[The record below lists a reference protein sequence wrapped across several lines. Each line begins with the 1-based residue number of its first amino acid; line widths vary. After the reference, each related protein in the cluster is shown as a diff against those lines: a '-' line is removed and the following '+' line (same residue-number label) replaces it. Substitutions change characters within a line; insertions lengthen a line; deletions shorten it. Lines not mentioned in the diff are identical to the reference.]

1 MIKKVSF
8 AIFDTG
14 ETILGA
20 IVFSVFFPLYITKYI
35 SVETFTFFYGLIF
48 LISFIVS
55 LQLGK
60 IADERN
66 LRKGFFT
73 FFTVS
78 IFLLTLL
85 LAIVS
90 NNYILS
96 LLIFFLLAITHQQNL
111 VFYNSLL
118 IDFKE
123 KGFVS
128 GLGVSL
134 GYIGSAVALM
144 FFAQYLEI
152 PYVYIF
158 TALVFMLLALPSILF
173 IENPNIKPKKI
184 NLKAIF
190 SDKEFLLVI
199 VSILFLTEIANT
211 LISLMGVYLKEVYK
225 LEDTEIYKVIGFSS
239 VGGIVGGI
247 VWGYLTKYFDIKNLF
262 VISFIFWFSFLII
275 LPFTPKDFL
284 ILVGLFAGFS
294 LSHLWTTSRV
304 LIIEVFPKN
313 EVSTRLS
320 FLSITER
327 ISSSLGLMV
336 WSFLLTLTKS
346 YKITV
351 LSMSIFVIIGA
362 CIFLF
367 RHKLVLMI
375 SKKEGRIIL

>member
-8 AIFDTG
+8 SIFDTG

-35 SVETFTFFYGLIF
+35 SVETFTFFYGIVF
-48 LISFIVS
+48 LISFIIS

-96 LLIFFLLAITHQQNL
+96 LLTFFLLAITHQQNL

-118 IDFKE
+118 TDFKE
-123 KGFVS
+123 KGFIS

-134 GYIGSAVALM
+134 GYIGSAIALM

-184 NLKAIF
+184 NLKVIF
-190 SDKEFLLVI
+190 SDKEFLLI
-199 VSILFLTEIANT
+199 ILSILFLTEIANT

-247 VWGYLTKYFDIKNLF
+247 IWGYLTKFFDIKNLF
-262 VISFIFWFSFLII
+262 VVGFIFWFSFLII

-284 ILVGLFAGFS
+284 LVVGLFAGFS

-346 YKITV
+346 YQLTV
-351 LSMSIFVIIGA
+351 LLMSVFVVIGWLIFV
-362 CIFLF
+362 F
-367 RHKLVLMI
+367 RNKLSLLLI
-375 SKKEGRIIL
+375 KEKGV

>member
-8 AIFDTG
+8 SIFDAG

-35 SVETFTFFYGLIF
+35 SVETFTFFYGIVF
-48 LISFIVS
+48 LISFIIS

-96 LLIFFLLAITHQQNL
+96 LLTFFLLAITHQQNL

-118 IDFKE
+118 TDFKE
-123 KGFVS
+123 KGFIS

-134 GYIGSAVALM
+134 GYIGSAIALM

-184 NLKAIF
+184 NLKVIF
-190 SDKEFLLVI
+190 SDKEFLLI
-199 VSILFLTEIANT
+199 ILSILFLTEIANT

-247 VWGYLTKYFDIKNLF
+247 IWGYLTKFFDIKNLF
-262 VISFIFWFSFLII
+262 VVGFIFWFSFLII

-284 ILVGLFAGFS
+284 LVVGLFAGFS

-346 YKITV
+346 YQLTV
-351 LSMSIFVIIGA
+351 LLMSVFVVIGWLIFV
-362 CIFLF
+362 F
-367 RHKLVLMI
+367 RNKLSLLLI
-375 SKKEGRIIL
+375 KEKGV

>member
-8 AIFDTG
+8 SIFDTG

-35 SVETFTFFYGLIF
+35 SVETFTFFYGIVF
-48 LISFIVS
+48 LISFIIS

-118 IDFKE
+118 TDFKE
-123 KGFVS
+123 KGFIS

-134 GYIGSAVALM
+134 GYIGSAIALM

-184 NLKAIF
+184 NLKVIF
-190 SDKEFLLVI
+190 SDKEFLLI
-199 VSILFLTEIANT
+199 ILSILFLTEIANT

-247 VWGYLTKYFDIKNLF
+247 IWGYLTKFFDIKNLF
-262 VISFIFWFSFLII
+262 VVGFIFWFSFLII

-284 ILVGLFAGFS
+284 LVVGLFAGFS

-346 YKITV
+346 YQLTV
-351 LSMSIFVIIGA
+351 LLMSVFVVIGWLIFV
-362 CIFLF
+362 F
-367 RHKLVLMI
+367 RNKLSLLLI
-375 SKKEGRIIL
+375 KEKGV

>member
-8 AIFDTG
+8 SIFDTG

-20 IVFSVFFPLYITKYI
+20 IVFSVFFPFYITKYI
-35 SVETFTFFYGLIF
+35 SVEIFTFFYGLIF
-48 LISFIVS
+48 LISFIIS

-66 LRKGFFT
+66 LRKRFFT
-73 FFTVS
+73 FFS
-78 IFLLTLL
+78 ISVFLLTLL

-90 NNYILS
+90 DNHILS

-118 IDFKE
+118 TDFKE

-144 FFAQYLEI
+144 FFAQYLKI

-173 IENPNIKPKKI
+173 MENPNIKPKKI

-190 SDKEFLLVI
+190 SDKEFLIVI

-247 VWGYLTKYFDIKNLF
+247 IWGYLTKFFDIKNLF
-262 VISFIFWFSFLII
+262 VIGFILWFSFLII

-284 ILVGLFAGFS
+284 IVVGLFAGFS

-304 LIIEVFPKN
+304 LIIEVFPEN

-327 ISSSLGLMV
+327 ISSSLGLII
-336 WSFLLTLTKS
+336 WSFFLTLTNS
-346 YKITV
+346 YKLSV
-351 LSMSIFVIIGA
+351 LFMSGFVLIGA
-362 CIFLF
+362 CIFTF
-367 RHKLVLMI
+367 RDKLNLI
-375 SKKEGRIIL
+375 LSKEA

>member
-8 AIFDTG
+8 SIFDAG

-35 SVETFTFFYGLIF
+35 SVETFTFFYGIVF
-48 LISFIVS
+48 LISFIIS

-118 IDFKE
+118 TDFKE
-123 KGFVS
+123 KGFIS

-134 GYIGSAVALM
+134 GYIGSAIALM

-184 NLKAIF
+184 NLKVIF
-190 SDKEFLLVI
+190 SDKEFLLI
-199 VSILFLTEIANT
+199 ILSILFLTEIANT

-247 VWGYLTKYFDIKNLF
+247 IWGYLTKFFDIKNLF
-262 VISFIFWFSFLII
+262 VVGFIFWFSFLII

-284 ILVGLFAGFS
+284 LVVGLFAGFS

-346 YKITV
+346 YQLTV
-351 LSMSIFVIIGA
+351 LLMSVFVVIGWLIFV
-362 CIFLF
+362 F
-367 RHKLVLMI
+367 RNKLSLLLI
-375 SKKEGRIIL
+375 KEKGV

>member
-1 MIKKVSF
+1 MIKKISF
-8 AIFDTG
+8 SIFDTG

-48 LISFIVS
+48 LISFIIS
-55 LQLGK
+55 LKLGK

-66 LRKGFFT
+66 LRKRFFT
-73 FFTVS
+73 LFSISVS
-78 IFLLTLL
+78 ILTLL

-90 NNYILS
+90 DNYILS
-96 LLIFFLLAITHQQNL
+96 LLIFFLLAIAHQQNL

-118 IDFKE
+118 TDFKE

-144 FFAQYLEI
+144 FFAQYLKI

-173 IENPNIKPKKI
+173 MENPNIKPKKI
-184 NLKAIF
+184 NLKKIF
-190 SDKEFLLVI
+190 SDKEFLLII

-225 LEDTEIYKVIGFSS
+225 LENKEIYKVIGFSS
-239 VGGIVGGI
+239 VGGIAGGI
-247 VWGYLTKYFDIKNLF
+247 IWGYLTKFFDIKNLF
-262 VISFIFWFSFLII
+262 VIGFILWFSFLII

-284 ILVGLFAGFS
+284 IVVGLFAGFS

-304 LIIEVFPKN
+304 LIIEVFPEN

-327 ISSSLGLMV
+327 ISSSLGLII
-336 WSFLLTLTKS
+336 WSFFLYLTHS
-346 YKITV
+346 YKLSV
-351 LSMSIFVIIGA
+351 LFMSGFVLIGA
-362 CIFLF
+362 CIFTF
-367 RHKLVLMI
+367 RDKLNLI
-375 SKKEGRIIL
+375 LSKGA